1 MLLTWLTCAHLWF
14 FYRCICLQRQMI
26 APRCS
31 QFEQLRTRHCKSAGM
46 STAMEHAQGARR
58 KGVQFEITM
67 WTFSAW
73 MGTHFSRWISN
84 LFGSVFHRG
93 SRLPSTAS
101 SRKTRLKD
109 IKRVKILAGRHKT
122 EIVAQDFVNVS
133 TQQQLHKEN
142 MVQSDSSREKVGKRS
157 PPGRLNFA
165 FDGHM
170 KFTFAYKNT
179 SLSRSVRIRL
189 AQGHYQ
195 GKPFF
200 SRNNWW
206 IAGVGC
212 KVQGPKTEPFGL
224 ICDDE
229 DGKGQVAILSK
240 TPCDI
245 CTNSHRFQI
254 STWPR

>member
-101 SRKTRLKD
+101 SRRTRLKD

-133 TQQQLHKEN
+133 TQQQL
-142 MVQSDSSREKVGKRS
+142 V
-157 PPGRLNFA
+157 
-165 FDGHM
+165 
-170 KFTFAYKNT
+170 
-179 SLSRSVRIRL
+179 
-189 AQGHYQ
+189 AQGKYGPERFVKRKSWKKISSWPAELCLWRPHEIHLCIQ
-195 GKPFF
+195 KHILFPLGQDTPSPRTLPRKTILQPQQLVDC
-200 SRNNWW
+200 WCW
-206 IAGVGC
+206 L
-212 KVQGPKTEPFGL
+212 QGPG
-224 ICDDE
+224 
-229 DGKGQVAILSK
+229 A
-240 TPCDI
+240 
-245 CTNSHRFQI
+245 
-254 STWPR
+254 